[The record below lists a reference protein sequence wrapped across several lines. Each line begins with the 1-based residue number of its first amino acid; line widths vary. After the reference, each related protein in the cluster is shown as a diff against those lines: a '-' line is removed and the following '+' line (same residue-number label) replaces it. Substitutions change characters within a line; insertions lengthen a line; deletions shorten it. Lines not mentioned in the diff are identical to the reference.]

1 MKSNRLMYLLA
12 LIIPFAII
20 FLFFLPTLSK
30 ILKGTNF
37 CEVQEVKNEPPLPIS
52 VQPNSSIYNNL
63 LGNQNCLP
71 HKIILRL
78 PVNAIIENSN
88 NSLKNE
94 KHTPKVS
101 TIVTFSHQPETFY
114 IRRIDQLKDGLEF
127 SNKDSCFA
135 GKWSGEG
142 DQVVFHASMER
153 NLLISDPGIASIIFI
168 LSLPIEIKEAKTKIY
183 IDKYTW
189 DRVGNEYDFRVREYQ
204 NIKSALRINDRRKN
218 NQTDD
223 FLSGGKVSADLASEL
238 ENLVGKGGL
247 YIEKSVAELVE
258 SQDQI
263 FKYDRNQLP
272 FNCAIP
278 KDWN

>member
-1 MKSNRLMYLLA
+1 
-12 LIIPFAII
+12 
-20 FLFFLPTLSK
+20 
-30 ILKGTNF
+30 
-37 CEVQEVKNEPPLPIS
+37 
-52 VQPNSSIYNNL
+52 
-63 LGNQNCLP
+63 
-71 HKIILRL
+71 
-78 PVNAIIENSN
+78 
-88 NSLKNE
+88 
-94 KHTPKVS
+94 VS

-114 IRRIDQLKDGLEF
+114 IRRIDQLKDGLKF

-135 GKWSGEG
+135 GKWSREG

-153 NLLISDPGIASIIFI
+153 NLLISDPDIASIIFI
-168 LSLPIEIKEAKTKIY
+168 LSLPLEIKEAKTKIS

-189 DRVGNEYDFRVREYQ
+189 DRVGNEYNFRVREYQ
-204 NIKSALRINDRRKN
+204 NIKSALRINDKRIN

-223 FLSGGKVSADLASEL
+223 FSSGYKVRADLASEL
-238 ENLVGKGGL
+238 ENLVVKGGL